1 MSQPTSGGGYGG
13 GADALGQAP
22 ETDAQHS
29 AWADQFAQDL
39 SDLGDR
45 LREHREMLEAEVNMH
60 PSVMAG
66 LDEAAE
72 HLSEAAVGMTNHAQ
86 DYASTYEGVR
96 ETAQATGGHIP
107 GLDPNN
113 TYWGET
119 A

>member
-1 MSQPTSGGGYGG
+1 MSQSTSGGYGG
-13 GADALGQAP
+13 SADALGQAP

-66 LDEAAE
+66 LDDAAD
-72 HLSEAAVGMTNHAQ
+72 HLSEAAVGLTNHAQ

-96 ETAQATGGHIP
+96 ETAQATDGHIP
-107 GLDPNN
+107 GMVNN
-113 TYWGET
+113 EYWGET